1 MVLQRKG
8 IILAGGS
15 GTRLHPITQA
25 VSKQLLP
32 VYDKPMVYYPL
43 STLMLAGIREV
54 LIITTPVDQPAF
66 ERLLGDGS
74 AWGMAISYAVQPSPD
89 GLAQAFL
96 IGADFLAGAPAAL
109 VLGDNLFHGHDLSP
123 QLQGLNGGQAG
134 ATVFAYGVRDP
145 ERYGVV
151 EFDGDGKVLSLEEK
165 PAKPKSRYAVT
176 GLYFYDDSVVERAR
190 QVLPSARGELEIT
203 DLNRQYLQE
212 GLLQVELMGRGMA
225 WLDTGTCDSLHEA
238 GSYIR
243 TLEHRQGL
251 KVGCPE
257 EVAWRLGWINGSEL
271 AALAAPLRK
280 SGYGDYLLQLLESPS
295 AGNRLAP
302 GGTGWHRAAAGG
314 EGCRCAHAGGS
325 NRRGGGVR
333 VKEMAQGPSRSRL
346 QPCRLRW
353 RNSSLRFTGRGR
365 VPHRSCL
372 RRHAPLIDSSRALR
386 AEPLAEMPIG
396 LHDWTPVHSRQAPL
410 PPSQSTNRH
419 LASQPRYRCSQL
431 PTHPNQQTLPQAIP
445 PRTTSDSIVRQFPM
459 RGEVFA

>member
-1 MVLQRKG
+1 MGQQRKG
-8 IILAGGS
+8 IVLAGGS
-15 GTRLHPITQA
+15 GSRLHPITQA

-32 VYDKPMVYYPL
+32 VYDKPMIYYPL

-54 LIITTPVDQPAF
+54 LIITTPVDQSAF
-66 ERLLGDGS
+66 QRLLGDGS
-74 AWGMAISYAVQPSPD
+74 AWGMAIEYAVQPSPD

-123 QLQGLNGGQAG
+123 QLQGLNGGLAG

-151 EFDGDGKVLSLEEK
+151 EFDGEGKVLSLEEK

-176 GLYFYDDSVVERAR
+176 GLYFYDASVVERAR
-190 QVLPSARGELEIT
+190 RVVPSDRGELEIT
-203 DLNRQYLQE
+203 DLNRQYLEE

-257 EVAWRLGWINGSEL
+257 EVAWRMGWIAGSEL

-280 SGYGDYLLQLLESPS
+280 SGYGDYLLQLLE
-295 AGNRLAP
+295 LA
-302 GGTGWHRAAAGG
+302 
-314 EGCRCAHAGGS
+314 
-325 NRRGGGVR
+325 
-333 VKEMAQGPSRSRL
+333 
-346 QPCRLRW
+346 
-353 RNSSLRFTGRGR
+353 
-365 VPHRSCL
+365 
-372 RRHAPLIDSSRALR
+372 
-386 AEPLAEMPIG
+386 
-396 LHDWTPVHSRQAPL
+396 
-410 PPSQSTNRH
+410 
-419 LASQPRYRCSQL
+419 
-431 PTHPNQQTLPQAIP
+431 
-445 PRTTSDSIVRQFPM
+445 
-459 RGEVFA
+459 